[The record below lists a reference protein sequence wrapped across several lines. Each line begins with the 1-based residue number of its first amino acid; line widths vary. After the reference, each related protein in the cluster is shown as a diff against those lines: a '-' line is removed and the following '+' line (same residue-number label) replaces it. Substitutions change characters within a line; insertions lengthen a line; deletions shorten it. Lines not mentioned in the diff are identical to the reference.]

1 MKKIWTKYSFSI
13 ILIGLSCLLAFI
25 LSIDFSSTA
34 NDHYKK
40 ITVSEGDSLWK
51 ISKEYS
57 NEHSLTN
64 KEFVNWVKLHNKIE
78 DEHIYPG
85 EEIVIPVNKK
95 TLSTTE
101 LASAA
106 EE

>member
-1 MKKIWTKYSFSI
+1 MKKLWNKYSFSI

-25 LSIDFSSTA
+25 FSIDFSSAT
-34 NDHYKK
+34 NDHYTK
-40 ITVSEGDSLWK
+40 ITVSDGDSLWK
-51 ISKEYS
+51 ISEEYAK
-57 NEHSLTN
+57 EHSLSN
-64 KEFVNWVKLHNKIE
+64 EEFVNWVKLHNKLE
-78 DEHIYPG
+78 DEQIYPG

-95 TLSTTE
+95 TSSTTE